1 MITHRDMKYFNIA
14 KEVSKTS
21 NVKSAH
27 IGAVLV
33 ISNDNIFVS
42 ANNNKSH
49 PLQKRLNK
57 LRFEDE
63 PSELCKNTL
72 HAEMACLLKIRYFDY
87 DLSKAKLYVYR
98 ETKKTHRMAMSRP
111 CNACMAQ
118 IKAMGIRHIYYT
130 TNDGYCEETIV

>member
-33 ISNDNIFVS
+33 ISNDNIFVA

-49 PLQKRLNK
+49 PLQKKLNK
-57 LRFEDE
+57 LRFEDN
-63 PSELCKNTL
+63 PSEVCKNTL
-72 HAEMACLLKIRYFDY
+72 HAEMACLIKIRYLDY
-87 DLSKAKLYVYR
+87 DLRDRKSV
-98 ETKKTHRMAMSRP
+98 
-111 CNACMAQ
+111 
-118 IKAMGIRHIYYT
+118 
-130 TNDGYCEETIV
+130 V

>member
-14 KEVSKTS
+14 KEVSRTS
-21 NVKSAH
+21 NIKSAH

-33 ISNDNIFVS
+33 VSNDNIFVS
-42 ANNNKSH
+42 ANINKSH
-49 PLQKRLNK
+49 PLQKKLNK

-72 HAEMACLLKIRYFDY
+72 HAEMACLLKVRYLDY
-87 DLSKAKLYVYR
+87 DLSRAKLYVYR
-98 ETKKTHRMAMSRP
+98 ETKRTHMLAMSRP

-130 TNDGYCEETIV
+130 TGDGYCEETIV